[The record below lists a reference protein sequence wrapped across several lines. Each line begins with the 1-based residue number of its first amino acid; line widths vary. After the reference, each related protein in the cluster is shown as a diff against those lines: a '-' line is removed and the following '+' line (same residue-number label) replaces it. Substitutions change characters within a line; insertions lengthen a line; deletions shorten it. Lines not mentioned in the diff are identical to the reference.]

1 MTTNDDGGVV
11 QAIAELRRD
20 RAFGAAHELIRLRDE
35 NRALRMQMA
44 VVARMLVSALAAD
57 DGDSEPVRLDDRRH
71 PPVRRCRLQ
80 VVP

>member
-20 RAFGAAHELIRLRDE
+20 RAFGAAYELIRLRDE

-44 VVARMLVSALAAD
+44 VVARMLVSTLTAD
-57 DGDSEPVRLDDRRH
+57 NVEPEPVRLDDRQR